1 MNFLNSF
8 EVEREPNQNSITFP
22 EYSPKN
28 VILDKRTPEKFNF
41 KLQDL
46 DHLKKYFEEKLTLQT
61 FTDVTLVCEDN
72 KKYRAHQAVLSTCSP
87 FFKKIFTNLTYGNDT
102 TIYLQGLQSS
112 DIEVILHLIYLG
124 EATIDKE
131 KIYEFLKIT
140 KYLKISEL
148 NGVSPIFESKPE
160 KNRKNQKVVSR
171 ETDVVTR
178 QASKDEGEEEENI
191 EAILGEAEINHGPID
206 TLLLP
211 NMGLLEMHA
220 NKNGEKK
227 IRNVKEGQVDPQTPD
242 TSADSHIIDTKI
254 INVDV
259 KSMTSDGLNYF
270 CQQCDFVGRKP
281 KHVEHHMRSAHEG
294 LEYAFQ
300 YYCGKC
306 EYKTKSQGNLSN
318 HVKSH
323 HEGLIFLCDKCDY
336 KTRSQGSLY
345 QHVKTYHEGLR
356 FPCSNCEKQFTSKS
370 TLRKHIECR
379 HEGVRKPRLTI
390 CDQCEYSAEESTM
403 EIHIQS
409 KHKISFKSSSFDSID
424 ELDQKIY
431 KLMERDSEGKLK
443 CTVCGK
449 ISRSKAHSKE
459 HIERHIE
466 DICFLCN
473 YCQHKCK
480 TRAMLR
486 CHYISNHK
494 K

>member
-1 MNFLNSF
+1 MNFLNSC
-8 EVEREPNQNSITFP
+8 EVEREENLNFIKFP
-22 EYSPKN
+22 KNSPKN
-28 VILDKRTPEKFNF
+28 VILDKRTPENFNF
-41 KLQDL
+41 KQQNCN
-46 DHLKKYFEEKLTLQT
+46 HLKNFFEEKLTLQT

-87 FFKKIFTNLTYGNDT
+87 FFKKIFTNFTYGNDT

-148 NGVSPIFESKPE
+148 NGVSPIFGSKPE
-160 KNRKNQKVVSR
+160 KNRKKQNDVSI
-171 ETDVVTR
+171 ETDVETK

-191 EAILGEAEINHGPID
+191 EAILDEAEIKHGPV
-206 TLLLP
+206 
-211 NMGLLEMHA
+211 
-220 NKNGEKK
+220 KNGEKK
-227 IRNVKEGQVDPQTPD
+227 IINVKEEQVDPPTSD
-242 TSADSHIIDTKI
+242 TSADNQIINTKI

-259 KSMTSDGLNYF
+259 KRTTSDGLSYF

-306 EYKTKSQGNLSN
+306 EYKTTIQGNLYN
-318 HVKSH
+318 HVKIH
-323 HEGLIFLCDKCDY
+323 
-336 KTRSQGSLY
+336 
-345 QHVKTYHEGLR
+345 HEGLR
-356 FPCSNCEKQFTSKS
+356 FLCNNCEKQFKSKS
-370 TLRKHIECR
+370 TLRKHIEIR
-379 HEGVRKPRLTI
+379 HEGVRNPGLTF
-390 CDQCEYSAEESTM
+390 CDQCDYYSALESTM
-403 EIHIQS
+403 KIHIQS
-409 KHKISFKSSSFDSID
+409 KHEISLKSSSFDSIE

-473 YCQHKCK
+473 FCQHECK